1 MIKKPDG
8 SYMLVTTAEAS
19 EMQQAGKLTL
29 VMPMTK
35 GGASKDYTQKP
46 ILTLK
51 EWTVNEEE
59 P

>member
-8 SYMLVTTAEAS
+8 SYMLVTAAEAT

-29 VMPMTK
+29 ESPMTK
-35 GGASKDYTQKP
+35 GGSKDYTQKP

-51 EWTVNEEE
+51 E
-59 P
+59 